1 MNRWAIISLQPL
13 AQVLRFSKLPLPNAK
28 PVSAA
33 EDVRVQE
40 LIAELALR
48 IVSLTQLYKLGD
60 PIVDSFQF
68 RRRRGKQ
75 LSPVRPGVEWSQL
88 FFDPGHQLPDRRPVL
103 FPGKVNRYTGLFVT
117 RTQP

>member
-1 MNRWAIISLQPL
+1 MDAAAALTRWTEVRPREFVIVHFVRS
-13 AQVLRFSKLPLPNAK
+13 PNAK

-48 IVSLTQLYKLGD
+48 IVLLTQLYKLGD
-60 PIVDSFQF
+60 HLIDRFQV

-75 LSPVRPGVEWSQL
+75 LSPVRPCDEWSLL
-88 FFDPGHQLPDRRPVL
+88 FFDPGHHITDRRLVL
-103 FPGKVNRYTGLFVT
+103 FTC
-117 RTQP
+117 